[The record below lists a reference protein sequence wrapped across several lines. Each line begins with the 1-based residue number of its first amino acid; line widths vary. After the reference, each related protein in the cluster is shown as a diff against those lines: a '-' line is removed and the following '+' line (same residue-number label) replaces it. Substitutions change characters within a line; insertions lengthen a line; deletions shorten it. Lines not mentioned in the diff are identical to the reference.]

1 MADTDA
7 VHSRAAAHSR
17 LDLGEVI
24 SNEQIRA
31 LAALRKYQ
39 EEIRRDVFPD
49 RFKIARRVLLGALVL
64 LALYEWSTAYGSFNL
79 AHP

>member
-7 VHSRAAAHSR
+7 VLSRAAAHSR
-17 LDLGEVI
+17 LGLGEVI
-24 SNEQIRA
+24 SNERIRA
-31 LAALRKYQ
+31 LAALRSQ

-49 RFKIARRVLLGALVL
+49 WFKIARRVLLGALAL